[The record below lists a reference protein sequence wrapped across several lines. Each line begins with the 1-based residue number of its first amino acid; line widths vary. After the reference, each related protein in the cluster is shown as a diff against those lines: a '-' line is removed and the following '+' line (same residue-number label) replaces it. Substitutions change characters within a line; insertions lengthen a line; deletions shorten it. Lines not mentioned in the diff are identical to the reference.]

1 MKRLFVLTFFFVCF
15 QFQVGAS
22 SSSTVHKLYAVNSQ
36 ARQCQWLNL
45 GTEYADGRVSRCE
58 MPANWEVL
66 SGNCPSGYEDFP
78 SSVVLVGDNCQT
90 KPSQQDWTQSH
101 NDWWQGI
108 HNPGSGVVLQVT
120 KKKDKTTNR
129 LKTVGSIVTVENK
142 QNEAAIKKIK
152 KQRRLL
158 LLAGAA
164 SAAAGAYLL
173 HCQCNPTPATASDP
187 SGGGKYGGEC
197 FKKGEDGAAPAAS
210 LLEMPAEQE
219 SLMSYLWPSSPYAFL
234 FYAPPAAADP
244 TILDIPGAAAAAEP
258 VAGAEGAGEK
268 AEALSSKINS
278 VKLLGGP
285 PGTTMGCW
293 LGPLALGQA
302 GIMLYKWHKLG
313 KKQKKLSSELS
324 SEQTDGLSLSAM
336 GAANGKGVLLE
347 SRSKWAPPSSYDV
360 PCLEDPTQT
369 CQLVNSGTHITTLDG
384 SPPIPL
390 ETVRQQ
396 QMAQMSPSEKT
407 QMEEDLEEVLAEIE
421 DMSDKIDELESN
433 FNPVASLA
441 SNPFDLD
448 TLPGT
453 SSSDTGGNSGSEA
466 FASLT
471 PAPGEDDGATRDTLG
486 GSPGNSPALDL
497 PPSDLFGSDGG
508 SSDGGTASYAGNS
521 YRSSSRNPAEN
532 NQVNSLI
539 FGDTKIAAAN
549 EDLFGVA
556 RGRYDDFR
564 YRNEFVEPSNQGG
577 TVWTPT
583 LPGSGSQ

>member
-1 MKRLFVLTFFFVCF
+1 M
-15 QFQVGAS
+15 
-22 SSSTVHKLYAVNSQ
+22 
-36 ARQCQWLNL
+36 
-45 GTEYADGRVSRCE
+45 VS
-58 MPANWEVL
+58 P
-66 SGNCPSGYEDFP
+66 
-78 SSVVLVGDNCQT
+78 
-90 KPSQQDWTQSH
+90 
-101 NDWWQGI
+101 
-108 HNPGSGVVLQVT
+108 
-120 KKKDKTTNR
+120 
-129 LKTVGSIVTVENK
+129 
-142 QNEAAIKKIK
+142 
-152 KQRRLL
+152 
-158 LLAGAA
+158 
-164 SAAAGAYLL
+164 
-173 HCQCNPTPATASDP
+173 
-187 SGGGKYGGEC
+187 
-197 FKKGEDGAAPAAS
+197 
-210 LLEMPAEQE
+210 
-219 SLMSYLWPSSPYAFL
+219 FL
-234 FYAPPAAADP
+234 
-244 TILDIPGAAAAAEP
+244 
-258 VAGAEGAGEK
+258 
-268 AEALSSKINS
+268 
-278 VKLLGGP
+278 
-285 PGTTMGCW
+285 
-293 LGPLALGQA
+293 
-302 GIMLYKWHKLG
+302 
-313 KKQKKLSSELS
+313 
-324 SEQTDGLSLSAM
+324 
-336 GAANGKGVLLE
+336 
-347 SRSKWAPPSSYDV
+347 SYDV

-384 SPPIPL
+384 HSPPIPL
-390 ETVRQQ
+390 SQVRQQ

-407 QMEEDLEEVLAEIE
+407 QMEEDLEDVLAEIE